1 MRSRNSIRWLLFVLA
16 TSASAAAVALE
27 LGVGGRAGVGVGAG
41 VDSGAGVGVDL
52 GVDARVGAGGNVEG
66 APVQGMTG
74 ADADARGGVD
84 ANTSDHPRGSAGA
97 DANVDQTTRSRGRI
111 RDVFRGRGGSSVS
124 GSAQGGV
131 SGSVGAFGPASG
143 D

>member
-1 MRSRNSIRWLLFVLA
+1 MRSRNSIRWLSFVLM
-16 TSASAAAVALE
+16 TSASAATFALD

-41 VDSGAGVGVDL
+41 VDSGVGVGVDL
-52 GVDARVGAGGNVEG
+52 GADARAGAGGNVEG

-74 ADADARGGVD
+74 ADVNAGGDVD
-84 ANTSDHPRGSAGA
+84 ANSSKNIRGSAGA
-97 DANVDQTTRSRGRI
+97 DANVDQTTRPRGRI
-111 RDVFRGRGGSSVS
+111 RDIFRGRGNSSVS